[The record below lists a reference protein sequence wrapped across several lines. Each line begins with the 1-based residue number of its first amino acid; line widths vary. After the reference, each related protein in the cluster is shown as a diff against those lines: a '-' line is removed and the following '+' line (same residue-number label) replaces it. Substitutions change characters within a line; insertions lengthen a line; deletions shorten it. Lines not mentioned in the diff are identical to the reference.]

1 MPYHTGAADQMKKIM
16 DANKKKKPKP
26 NNKVFEMKSNKL
38 SDAKMKKLKEH
49 SKMHKGGMN
58 SKHMKN
64 MVKFMKEGDS
74 FTKAHNK
81 SVKLD
86 KKK

>member
-1 MPYHTGAADQMKKIM
+1 MELTDKQM
-16 DANKKKKPKP
+16 AR
-26 NNKVFEMKSNKL
+26 
-38 SDAKMKKLKEH
+38 LKEH
-49 SKMHKGGMN
+49 SKLHKGGMR

-81 SVKLD
+81 AMKI
-86 KKK
+86 